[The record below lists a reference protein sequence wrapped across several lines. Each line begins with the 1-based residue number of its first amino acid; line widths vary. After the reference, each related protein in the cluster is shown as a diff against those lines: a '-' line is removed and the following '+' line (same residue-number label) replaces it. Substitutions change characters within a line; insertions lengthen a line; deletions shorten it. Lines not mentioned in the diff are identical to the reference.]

1 MTRCE
6 LRQARY
12 DHPDAVALTAEAQRY
27 YRGIYGGEDTNP
39 LDADEFSPPTGGFL
53 VGYLDAQPVTMGG
66 WRLHPD
72 QSPEHHSAELGARPA
87 ELRRMFTRTAFRGRG
102 YARDLLLALEEAAR
116 GAGADLMI
124 LETGAVQAEAMAFY
138 ARQGY
143 RPIPAFGHWADSP
156 GAVHLGRRLPPGAPT
171 PG

>member
-6 LRQARY
+6 LRQVRY

-39 LDADEFSPPTGGFL
+39 MDADEFSPPAGGFL
-53 VGYLDAQPVTMGG
+53 VGYLEAHPVTMGG
-66 WRLHPD
+66 WRLHLD
-72 QSPEHHSAELGARPA
+72 HSPEPGSRSA

-102 YARDLLLALEEAAR
+102 YARDLLLALEDAAH

-124 LETGAVQAEAMAFY
+124 LETGAVQTEAMAFY

-143 RPIPAFGHWADSP
+143 RPVPAFGHWADSP
-156 GAVHLGRRLPPGAPT
+156 GAVHLGRRL
-171 PG
+171 